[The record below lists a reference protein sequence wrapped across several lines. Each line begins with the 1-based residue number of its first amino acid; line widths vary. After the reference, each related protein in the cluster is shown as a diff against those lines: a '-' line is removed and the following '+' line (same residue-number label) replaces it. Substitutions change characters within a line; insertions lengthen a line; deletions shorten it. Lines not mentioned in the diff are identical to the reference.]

1 MSRVARR
8 FLTPLLAIFLAGSLA
23 GCYTLLKH
31 PEVTDDSEEIP
42 VIYSD
47 WTFPPIIL
55 LPWPIHPPPVPP
67 EPAPPDRHEPP
78 PPPPPPPTRPIDPK
92 QPEKPATEVKE
103 KVPPGNKTLERES
116 IKTS

>member
-1 MSRVARR
+1 MNRVARR

-31 PEVTDDSEEIP
+31 PEVTDDSEETR

-55 LPWPIHPPPVPP
+55 LPWPIH
-67 EPAPPDRHEPP
+67 
-78 PPPPPPPTRPIDPK
+78 PPPTRPIDPK

-103 KVPPGNKTLERES
+103 KVPPGNKTLEKES
-116 IKTS
+116 VKTS